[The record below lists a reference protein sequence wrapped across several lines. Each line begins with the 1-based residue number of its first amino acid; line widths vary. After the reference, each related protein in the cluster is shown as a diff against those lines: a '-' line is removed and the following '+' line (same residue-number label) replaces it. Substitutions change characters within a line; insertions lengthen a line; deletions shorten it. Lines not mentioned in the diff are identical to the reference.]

1 MFAGVYCRS
10 REDPLDSGE
19 CAQLKG
25 ALSRFPGERVE
36 VIERPGLFVAVAS
49 LGVYPA
55 ERIQTSPLEDF
66 FLTAGD
72 PLTDGGTSGSLL
84 PVAGGNLAALKGC
97 RGTYSGLGYQADGHR
112 MVLVSD
118 RLGVRPVYYI
128 VRGRFVYFAT
138 ALRMLE
144 ACRFLRL
151 TVDLRGAIESATF
164 GYSMAER
171 TPYAWVRR
179 IGAAEVVSFGPQA
192 TGKTNY
198 FRWSDL
204 PGRDPV
210 DRAGM
215 EELTARFDEAVALRL
230 RGSREADAFLSGG
243 LDSRC
248 IVAALLKA
256 GARVRT
262 YNASWEGSV
271 DKVVGRMFAERAGT
285 DHTEIPLPEDAFGDA
300 WPRLISGALR
310 PGGETEPSGA
320 VAWSG
325 DGGSVG
331 VGRVHLND
339 AMVEMLR
346 SGDMPGALQAFF
358 AENPTGAPVGASH
371 RSLRDRVREIPRDSV
386 RSELLGIDT
395 EDRGQS
401 FFLFFLLND
410 QRRHMTQYYED
421 IDVNRIEYE
430 LPFFDA
436 EFLTR
441 SASFRID
448 ECLGHRM
455 YNRWTETLP
464 PAVREVPWQTYPG
477 HEPGPILMPPSAT
490 PQWTAPRGIRRK
502 ALRDRMK
509 REALEL
515 LSSEAFPDPLLDRA
529 RMRLMF
535 EASRTGIRDYTY
547 AFTFGRELERY
558 WKVAEGRYA

>member
-10 REDPLDSGE
+10 RDHELDSGE

-55 ERIQTSPLEDF
+55 ERIETSPSSDF

-72 PLTDGGTSGSLL
+72 PLMDGDPSGSLL
-84 PVAGGNLAALKGC
+84 PVAGGDLAILKRC
-97 RGTYSGLGYQADGHR
+97 RGTYSGLGFQVADHR
-112 MVLVSD
+112 LVLVSD
-118 RLGVRPVYYI
+118 RLGVRPIYYSI
-128 VRGRFVYFAT
+128 RGRFVYFAT

-171 TPYAWVRR
+171 TPYTWVRR
-179 IGAAEVVSFGPQA
+179 IGAAEVVSFEPEA
-192 TGKTNY
+192 TVKSNY
-198 FRWSDL
+198 FRWTDI
-204 PGRDPV
+204 PAQDPV

-230 RGSREADAFLSGG
+230 RGRREADAFLSGG

-271 DKVVGRMFAERAGT
+271 DKVVGRLFAERAGT

-300 WPRLISGALR
+300 WPRLISDALR
-310 PGGETEPSGA
+310 PDGRKAEGA

-331 VGRVHLND
+331 VGRVHLD
-339 AMVEMLR
+339 AAMVELLR
-346 SGDMPGALQAFF
+346 AEDMPGALQAFF
-358 AENPTGAPVGASH
+358 AENPTGVPVGASR

-386 RSELLGIDT
+386 RAELLGIDT

-401 FFLFFLLND
+401 FFLFLLLND
-410 QRRHMTQYYED
+410 QHRHMTQYYED
-421 IDVNRIEYE
+421 LDVNRIEYE

-455 YNRWTETLP
+455 YNRWTESLP
-464 PAVREVPWQTYPG
+464 SAVREVPWQSYPG
-477 HEPGPILMPPSAT
+477 HEPGPIPMPSSAT
-490 PQWTAPRGIRRK
+490 PQWAVPRGIRRK

-515 LSSEAFPDPLLDRA
+515 LSSDAFPDPLLDRG
-529 RMRLMF
+529 RMRLML
-535 EASRTGIRDYTY
+535 EASRIGLRDYTY
-547 AFTFGRELERY
+547 AFSFGRELERY